1 MTITVTRTKII
12 KPNRRTDLVSRKRLL
27 EIMDDLLD
35 YRLTLVTAP
44 AGYGKTT
51 LLVDLADQMDV
62 PFCWFSLDP
71 LDQDLYRFLVHFIA
85 AVKRQ
90 FPAFGEN
97 SLALIRNLGQQ
108 GDDLNRLVR
117 TIVNDAYEN
126 IPEHFVF
133 VLDDY
138 HLIDKNPQIN
148 RFISQFGQEVDENCH
163 LVIASR
169 TLLDLPDLPLM
180 VGRSQVKGLSFE
192 ELAFQPQEIQDL
204 MKENYQRDISSQEA
218 LALAEETEGWITGLL
233 LTAETGTE
241 ISDKRSR
248 LVRASGVDLY
258 DYLAEQVLGQ
268 QPRPIR
274 QFMLKTSLL
283 EEFNAALCRDVLDEP
298 PAGTTFSELISTILQ
313 KNLFVIPV
321 DIQGTWIRY
330 HHLYRDFLQ
339 SRFKQERPAEQQR
352 LLRTLV
358 NYHLEKHHWEKA
370 YQYGNRL
377 GDQQKLADLIE
388 LAGGELM
395 KDGRMRL
402 LRSWIDDLPDQVLAN
417 HPNLLSRYGAV
428 AAVLGSPQLG
438 LTYLEQAQELLP
450 PDQNPLSLAKNLV
463 WQASAHRF
471 LGNHQASLDHSLRAL
486 QLTRS
491 EMSHLPV
498 RAQASKAAGLAH
510 YRMGRTS
517 QALQMLQ
524 DSIAAYSDLADHKD
538 AALATMDLGLVYMQT
553 GQFTKAAGLFQQA
566 LDTWLNTN
574 NITHQA
580 NLYNN
585 LGVLHHNTGRYREA
599 YDHFQKAIECARQ
612 SGYVRMEAYALTSLG
627 DLYQDLNTLPEA
639 QANYQKAFHLAEEIN
654 DHYLMRYLEIMDA
667 RIYRMMGELHRAH
680 LILSSLEAD
689 LAENGTEHELGI
701 WHLEKGLVEL
711 DDGQYIQADEH
722 LLTAVD
728 LLGSEGP
735 HLASIKALFYRAY
748 ALHQA
753 GQPDSANDVLNMAYQ
768 QAANLET
775 VHSLIPTIRK
785 IDPLIEETRSSHPLS
800 ITLDRL
806 LELKSDFEEKVHEL
820 IEDIAPRVTSPAESN
835 YDLRVKALGRP
846 RVLLQGQPVKSSEWV
861 NQKSARDLFFYLMA
875 ADHGKRKSIIGSDL
889 WPDSPPETHR
899 RKFKNAVYRLRR
911 ALGKEIVLFDSGSRL
926 YRINRDLAIWYD
938 VELFQSAVQTG
949 LETADQELRREK
961 LAQAVSLYSHPY
973 LAGRTAIWAETIR
986 TDLTLQFQ
994 KAILALAE
1002 EHYDSSPERSLE
1014 LCQQL
1019 LEIDPCQEEAHR
1031 LIMRV
1036 HAARGDRSAVARQY
1050 QLCRE
1055 SFDRLLQTQ
1064 PSQSTSDL
1072 YQALVS

>member
-1 MTITVTRTKII
+1 MTITVTQTKII
-12 KPNRRTDLVSRKRLL
+12 KPNRRADLVSRQRLL
-27 EIMDDLLD
+27 EIMADLLD

-51 LLVDLADQMDV
+51 LLVDLADQMEV

-85 AVKRQ
+85 AVKRH
-90 FPAFGEN
+90 FPGFGEN

-108 GDDLNRLVR
+108 EDDLNRLVR

-126 IPEHFVF
+126 IQEHFIF

-148 RFISQFGQEVDENCH
+148 RFISQFGQDVDENCH

-192 ELAFQPQEIQDL
+192 ELAFQPQEIQQL
-204 MKENYQRDISSQEA
+204 MSENYQRDISRQEA
-218 LALAEETEGWITGLL
+218 LALAGETEGWITGLL
-233 LTAETGTE
+233 LTAETSAGVPK
-241 ISDKRSR
+241 KRSR

-258 DYLAEQVLGQ
+258 DYLAEQVLEQ

-274 QFMLKTSLL
+274 NFMLKTSLL
-283 EEFNAALCRDVLDEP
+283 EEFNASLCQDVLGEP
-298 PAGTTFSELISTILQ
+298 PAGTTFTELINTILQ

-321 DIQGTWIRY
+321 ANQGTWIRY

-339 SRFKQERPAEQQR
+339 ARFKQERPAEEQQ
-352 LLRTLV
+352 LLRILV
-358 NYHLEKHHWEKA
+358 NYHLEKKHWEKA
-370 YQYGNRL
+370 YQYGIRL
-377 GDQQKLADLIE
+377 GDQRKLAELIE
-388 LAGGELM
+388 LSGGELM
-395 KDGRMRL
+395 KDGRMKL
-402 LRSWIDDLPDQVLAN
+402 LRSWIDDLPDPVLAN

-438 LTYLEQAQELLP
+438 LTYLEQAHELLS
-450 PDQNPLSLAKNLV
+450 PDQEPFSLAKNLV

-471 LGNHQASLDHSLRAL
+471 LGNHQASLDRSLRAL

-491 EMSHLPV
+491 EPGHLPV

-538 AALATMDLGLVYMQT
+538 AALVTMDLGLVYMQT

-566 LDTWLNTN
+566 LETWLKTN

-585 LGVLHHNTGRYREA
+585 LGVLHHHTGRYREA
-599 YDHFQKAIECARQ
+599 YEHFQKAMECARQ

-627 DLYQDLNTLPEA
+627 DLYRDLDAPQEA
-639 QANYQKAFHLAEEIN
+639 QVTYQKAFQLADEIE
-654 DHYLMRYLEIMDA
+654 DHFLIRYLEIMDA
-667 RIYRMMGELHRAH
+667 RIYRTLGELHRAH

-689 LAENGTEHELGI
+689 LAENGTEQELGI
-701 WHLEKGLVEL
+701 WYLEKGLVEL
-711 DDGQYIQADEH
+711 EDGQYDRAAQRFE
-722 LLTAVD
+722 TAID
-728 LLGSEGP
+728 LLGTEGP
-735 HLASIKALFYRAY
+735 HIDSIKALFYRAY
-748 ALHQA
+748 ALHLG
-753 GQPDSANDVLNMAYQ
+753 GQSDHANKVLNLAYQ
-768 QAANLET
+768 QTANLET
-775 VHSLIPTIRK
+775 VHALIPTVRK
-785 IDPLIEETRSSHPLS
+785 ISPLLQETRSSHPLS
-800 ITLDRL
+800 FTLDRL
-806 LELKSDFEEKVHEL
+806 LELRSDFEQEIQEVLADLTPQDPSSEE
-820 IEDIAPRVTSPAESN
+820 IN
-835 YDLRVKALGRP
+835 YHLRVSALGRP
-846 RVLLQGQPVKSSEWV
+846 QVSLHGQPVKTSEWV
-861 NQKSARDLFFYLMA
+861 NQKSARDLFYYLLA
-875 ADHGKRKSIIGSDL
+875 SERGKRKSEIGSDL
-889 WPDSPPETHR
+889 WPDNPPDTHQ

-911 ALGKEIVLFDSGSRL
+911 ALGKNIVLYDSGSRL
-926 YRINRDLAIWYD
+926 YRINRDLSIWYD
-938 VELFQSAVQTG
+938 VDQFQAAVQAG
-949 LETADQELRREK
+949 LEAEDPDIREKK

-973 LAGRTAIWAETIR
+973 LAGRHAIWVETIR
-986 TDLTLQFQ
+986 TDLTLKFQ
-994 KAILALAE
+994 KAALNLAE
-1002 EHYDSSPERSLE
+1002 HHLDTSPDRTLE

-1019 LEIDPCQEEAHR
+1019 LDIDPCQEEAHR
-1031 LIMRV
+1031 LSMRV

-1050 QLCRE
+1050 RLCQE
-1055 SFDRLLQTQ
+1055 SFARLLQTE
-1064 PSQSTSDL
+1064 PSQSTTDL
-1072 YQALVS
+1072 YQSLVS